1 MKSKL
6 SRAVR
11 TRNTAQ
17 GTAYPLTQLK
27 SLPNQNRACKYSY
40 SCQLYII
47 MKEHI
52 TTKDT
57 THGSV
62 NTHLEVAKRR

>member
-40 SCQLYII
+40 SRQLYIVC
-47 MKEHI
+47 MKVHMPI
-52 TTKDT
+52 KDNK
-57 THGSV
+57 HGSV
-62 NTHLEVAKRR
+62 TMLTWK